1 MKRAIS
7 LALVFV
13 LCLSLCACGDP
24 GTKLEKQVIKDIN
37 EYFSSAEQIDVTF
50 GNTKV
55 DGEYYYISGRITMQM
70 YLLYDNRYASG
81 KATFEGKYRLNGG
94 TFTRVSLNFDEDWD
108 WD

>member
-24 GTKLEKQVIKDIN
+24 VTKLEKQVIKDIN
-37 EYFSSAEQIDVTF
+37 DELPSSVEQIDVTV

-70 YLLYDNRYASG
+70 YLLYDNRYISG
-81 KATFEGKYRLNGG
+81 KATFEGKYRLNGNN
-94 TFTRVSLNFDEDWD
+94 FTKVSLNIDDDWS
-108 WD
+108 